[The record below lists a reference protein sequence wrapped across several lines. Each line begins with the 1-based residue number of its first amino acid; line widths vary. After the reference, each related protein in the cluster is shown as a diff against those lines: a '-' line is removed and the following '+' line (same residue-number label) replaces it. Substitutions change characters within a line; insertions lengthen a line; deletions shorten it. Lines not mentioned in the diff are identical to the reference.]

1 MSSERAIHV
10 DSREDLIYLLAEAA
24 EIEHN
29 LMCRYLFAAFS
40 LKDEADGLD
49 AAQATELRSWRRAI
63 VDVAVEEMSHLTL
76 VANLTLAIGG
86 SPHFGRPNFPVASG
100 YHPSGVVVE
109 LHRLDRATLDHFI
122 YLERPEGVEAADGAA
137 FPHRDAN
144 YVRDMGAGRL
154 MPSAQDYATVG
165 HLYRGVRNAISALC
179 DAKGEAAMFVGDP
192 ALQVGPELAS
202 LPGLLKVT
210 DKASALQAL
219 DVIVEQG
226 EGSPTDSERS
236 HYRRFI
242 AIRDSYE
249 RSLAQNPGFDPSR
262 PVAPNP
268 VMRKPPAPEGKTLI
282 DEPAAALA
290 LDFANALYGAMLRAL
305 AQAFAEREPARKR
318 AFLGTAIDGM
328 FAVGPVAQYLTRLP
342 ASPRAPGLNAGM
354 TFAMLRDVAPLPE
367 GAVAARVLS
376 ERLRQLADGATHAL
390 AGAPIAADSAASLRE
405 LADRLGG
412 HGDAAAKVESDATS
426 IVANATAPQAQGK
439 TPAIEI
445 AEGRDVTIAFEAKR
459 CIHARFCVLQ
469 QPGVFKANVVGPWI
483 APDDALTTE
492 GLIATAQNCPSGA
505 IRYRRK
511 DGGAEEAPPPVNLIQ
526 VRENGPLA
534 LHGALSIDVE
544 AIGYRATLC
553 RCGQSQNKPL
563 CDGSHKGAGFAAT
576 GEPADGDVT
585 PLAARDGPVAIRP
598 QRNGPLAVS
607 GNLEVLSGTGR
618 TIRKAT
624 ELRLYRCG
632 ASGAKPYCDGS
643 HARVGFQS

>member
-1 MSSERAIHV
+1 MAR
-10 DSREDLIYLLAEAA
+10 
-24 EIEHN
+24 
-29 LMCRYLFAAFS
+29 
-40 LKDEADGLD
+40 
-49 AAQATELRSWRRAI
+49 RS
-63 VDVAVEEMSHLTL
+63 
-76 VANLTLAIGG
+76 
-86 SPHFGRPNFPVASG
+86 
-100 YHPSGVVVE
+100 
-109 LHRLDRATLDHFI
+109 
-122 YLERPEGVEAADGAA
+122 
-137 FPHRDAN
+137 PHRDAN

-165 HLYRGVRNAISALC
+165 HLYRGIRSAISALC
-179 DAKGEAAMFVGDP
+179 DAQGEAAMFVGDP

-202 LPGLLKVT
+202 LPGLLKVA

-226 EGSPTDSERS
+226 EGSPTDTERS

-249 RSLAQNPGFDPSR
+249 RLLAQNPAFDPGR

-268 VMRKPPAPEGKTLI
+268 VMRKPPAPEGKTFV

-305 AQAFAEREPARKR
+305 VQGFAEREPARKR
-318 AFLGTAIDGM
+318 AFLDTAIDGM
-328 FAVGPVAQYLTRLP
+328 FAIGPVAQYLTRLP
-342 ASPRAPGLNAGM
+342 ASARASGLTAGM
-354 TFAMLRDVAPLPE
+354 SFAMLRDVAPLPE
-367 GAVAARVLS
+367 GVVAAKVLS
-376 ERLRQLADGATHAL
+376 ERLRQLADGAAQAL
-390 AGAPIAADSAASLRE
+390 AGAPIAADAAANLRK
-405 LADRLGG
+405 LADRLGA
-412 HGDAAAKVESDATS
+412 HGDAATRVESGAAS
-426 IVANATAPQAQGK
+426 IAASPAAPPAQRQS
-439 TPAIEI
+439 PAVEI
-445 AEGRDVTIAFEAKR
+445 AEGHDLTIAFETKR

-483 APDDALTTE
+483 APDDATTTE
-492 GLIATAQNCPSGA
+492 GLVATAQNCPSGA

-534 LHGALSIDVE
+534 LRGRLTIDGE

-553 RCGQSQNKPL
+553 RCGQSQNKPF
-563 CDGSHKGAGFAAT
+563 CDGSHKAAGFAAT
-576 GEPADGDVT
+576 GEPVDGDVT

-624 ELRLYRCG
+624 ELRLCRCG